1 MVSRTTRKRI
11 HQQIRIRTSIT
22 VLLCRKERSRE
33 TTPMPRLQISERIYE
48 AKLVPLTTN
57 IRSDDKAKR
66 IKILY
71 QIGYSMGIQQ
81 RSNKRRRPMES
92 SLCNQSRIIRTKRND
107 VWIAKFTRNIP
118 SDDGRLF

>member
-11 HQQIRIRTSIT
+11 HQQIRIGTSIT

-33 TTPMPRLQISERIYE
+33 TTPMPRLQISEQIYE
-48 AKLVPLTTN
+48 TKLIPLTTD
-57 IRSDDKAKR
+57 IRSHDKVER
-66 IKILY
+66 IKIFH

-107 VWIAKFTRNIP
+107 VWIAKFACYIP